1 MMKKIENCLE
11 ELRLNDV
18 KSTKLVVRSFW
29 FSLVVVFVSGL
40 FLEVIRGLGYTFE
53 VVLNEYLDKAFK
65 LLFDKFL

>member
-40 FLEVIRGLGYTFE
+40 FLEFIRGLGYTFE